1 MIRRE
6 FLQTVAV
13 GLAAQVPVRP
23 NVILILAD
31 DLGWKD
37 LGFMGAATKT
47 PNLDRLAAEGV
58 TFGQMHACPLCSPT
72 RAALMTGRHP
82 IRFGLGYTVV
92 RPWSTY
98 GLPVG
103 ERTMANVFA
112 EAGYETAIIG
122 KWHLGHY
129 NVKQLPR
136 SRGFGHF
143 YGHLNGAIDY
153 YTHLRDGGLDWQ
165 RNGVGVR
172 EEGYTTE
179 LLAAEAERWLRAR
192 NRSKPFFLYMPFNA
206 PHAPLQAPAAYLD
219 RYASIADEKR
229 RAYCAMVDCLDV
241 AVGKVLEA
249 ARGAGPTI
257 VVFVSDNGGPRGS
270 GADNGPLRAG
280 KATVFEGGIK
290 VPAIVHAPHLLQAGA
305 YGPMASVMDL
315 LPTLAEAAAIPLGAG
330 KALDGV
336 SHWGALTAGGGA
348 GPRNSLFSSVQD
360 ARGPRQHAFREG
372 PWKLVSIESVPAQ
385 EMLFHL
391 EEDPYEKTDRLAAAP
406 TVGERLR
413 KQMREWVAL
422 QPPGE
427 ANFAGGA
434 HPGYVVPKDYAKVA
448 VE

>member
-6 FLQTVAV
+6 FLQMAVA
-13 GLAAQVPVRP
+13 AAQVPVRP
-23 NVILILAD
+23 NVVLILAD

-58 TFGQMHACPLCSPT
+58 RFGQMYACPLCSPT
-72 RAALMTGRHP
+72 RAALLTGRHP

-98 GLPVG
+98 GLPVA
-103 ERTMANVFA
+103 ERTMGNVFA
-112 EAGYETAIIG
+112 DAGYETAIVG

-153 YTHLRDGGLDWQ
+153 YTHMRDGGLDWQ
-165 RNGVGVR
+165 RNGVGLR
-172 EEGYTTE
+172 EKGYTTE
-179 LLAAEAERWLRAR
+179 LLAAEAERWLRTR
-192 NRSKPFFLYMPFNA
+192 NRTKPFFLYLPFNA
-206 PHAPLQAPAAYLD
+206 PHAPLQAPEAYLG

-229 RAYCAMVDCLDV
+229 RAYCAMVDCLDA
-241 AVGKVLEA
+241 AVGRVLDA
-249 ARGAGPTI
+249 VRGAGPTI

-270 GADNGPLRAG
+270 GADNGELRAG
-280 KATVFEGGIK
+280 KATVFEGGIR
-290 VPAIVHAPHLLQAGA
+290 VPAILHGPEWLKPGS

-315 LPTLAEAAAIPLGAG
+315 LPTLAEAVGIPLGEG

-336 SHWGALTAGGGA
+336 SHWGALRTGSLA
-348 GPRNSLFSSVQD
+348 GPRSSLFSSVQD
-360 ARGPRQHAFREG
+360 AKGPRQHAFREG
-372 PWKLVSIESVPAQ
+372 PWKLVRIESAPAW
-385 EMLFHL
+385 ELLFQV
-391 EEDPYEKTDRLAAAP
+391 EDDPSETSDRLQEEPEVA
-406 TVGERLR
+406 ERLR
-413 KQMREWVAL
+413 KRLKGWVAL